1 MTIKIII
8 IAFSYLL
15 GSIPPGYLISK
26 IIKGKDIRH
35 LGSGNIGAT
44 NVGRT
49 MGTKWGLI
57 TLLFDIAKGAV
68 PVLLARYFIESNL
81 FIAIAGIMAIVGHN
95 FSLFLKFKGGKGVA
109 TALGVF
115 LALAPMAVFPSLA
128 VFAIMFIIFKF
139 VSLGSISAAAT
150 FPIFSYFFG
159 YSNEIIAGAI
169 IGSLLII
176 IAHRTN
182 IKRIIQGQENK
193 FSFSRRNREK
203 GI

>member
-26 IIKGKDIRH
+26 IIQGKDIRY

-49 MGTKWGLI
+49 IGTKWGLI

-68 PVLLARYFIESNL
+68 AVLLARYFIESNL
-81 FIAIAGIMAIVGHN
+81 FIAIAGVMAIVGHN

-115 LALAPMAVFPSLA
+115 LALAPRAVLPALA
-128 VFAIMFIIFKF
+128 VFAIMFMIFKF
-139 VSLGSISAAAT
+139 VSLASISAAAT
-150 FPIFSYFFG
+150 FPISTYFSG
-159 YSNEIIAGAI
+159 YSNEIIGGAI
-169 IGSLLII
+169 IGSMLII

-182 IKRIIQGQENK
+182 IKRLIQGQENK
-193 FSFSRRNREK
+193 FSFNRRKREK
-203 GI
+203 HI

>member
-26 IIKGKDIRH
+26 IIQGKDIRY

-68 PVLLARYFIESNL
+68 AVLLARYLIESNL
-81 FIAIAGIMAIVGHN
+81 FIAIAGVMAIVGHN

-115 LALAPMAVFPSLA
+115 LALAPRAVLPSLA
-128 VFAIMFIIFKF
+128 VFAVMLMIFKF
-139 VSLGSISAAAT
+139 VSLGSISAAAA
-150 FPIFSYFFG
+150 FPIFTYFFG
-159 YSNEIIAGAI
+159 YPNEITGGAI
-169 IGSLLII
+169 IGSMLII

-182 IKRIIQGQENK
+182 IKRLIQGQENK
-193 FSFSRRNREK
+193 FSFNHREREK
-203 GI
+203 HI